1 MTATLQGAAP
11 VLSVRDLS
19 VDARTPAGL
28 KRILDGVSFDLAA
41 GETLCLAGESGSG
54 KSVTSLAV
62 MGLLPRASLRVA
74 SGDIQLGETNLLRLS
89 ERAMRRIRGGEI
101 AMIFQEPMTSLNP
114 VMTIGQQLT
123 EAIREHRDDLTESS
137 EAVARQMLDAVR
149 MTEPARRLAQYPHEL
164 SGGMR
169 QRVMIAMALSCRP
182 KVLIADEP
190 TTALD
195 VTVQAQILTLMRELR
210 REFGTSIL
218 MITHDMGVVAEMA
231 DRVVIMQSG
240 RTVEQGDVV
249 DIFERPDAPYT
260 RQLLAAVPRLGSLSG
275 TDAPPRVTDAPRPP
289 AVPLPILE
297 VAELSVTYGGQRGWF
312 GRGAA
317 PEPTVKNIS
326 FDLKAGETLGLVG
339 ESGSGKSTTGKA
351 VLGLIPFEGSVR
363 IAGREVFQSSPSIM
377 QPIRRAAQMIFQDPY
392 ASLDPRMSVGAAI
405 AEPLMIHGIGNASER
420 KERVAALLKRVG
432 LTADAAE
439 RYPHEF
445 SGGQRQR
452 ICIARALA
460 LEPRLI
466 VADESVAALDVSVRA
481 RVLDLMLELQEQMGL
496 AYLFISHD
504 MAVIEK
510 MAHHVAVMRGG
521 RIVEIGPRR
530 QVFENPQDDYTRGLM
545 AAVPIPDPRHYRNGP
560 GGDGGPRPMA
570 VRGFQVR

>member
-1 MTATLQGAAP
+1 MTLPHQGP

-19 VDARTPAGL
+19 VDARTPTGL
-28 KRILDGVSFDLAA
+28 KRILNAVSFDLKA

-62 MGLLPRASLRVA
+62 MGLLPKASLRVT
-74 SGDIQLGETNLLRLS
+74 SGSIRLGETDLARTS
-89 ERAMRRIRGGEI
+89 ERTMRGIRGGQI

-114 VMTIGQQLT
+114 VMTVGAQLT
-123 EAIREHRDDLTESS
+123 EAIRAHRSSLTERP
-137 EAVARQMLDAVR
+137 EAVARQMLDAVH
-149 MTEPARRLAQYPHEL
+149 MTDPARRLTQYPHEL

-195 VTVQAQILTLMRELR
+195 VTVQAQILRLMRELR
-210 REFGTSIL
+210 QEFQTSIL

-231 DRVVIMQSG
+231 DRVAIMQSG
-240 RTVEQGDVV
+240 NIVEQGPVI
-249 DIFERPDAPYT
+249 DIFARPTHPYT
-260 RQLLAAVPRLGSLSG
+260 QQLLAAVPRLGALSG
-275 TDAPPRVTDAPRPP
+275 TDAPPRVSAASP
-289 AVPLPILE
+289 AAAAGNTAPLPVLE
-297 VAELSVTYGGQRGWF
+297 VADLSVTYGRKTGWLQRG
-312 GRGAA
+312 AQ
-317 PEPTVKNIS
+317 PEPTVKGVG
-326 FDLKAGETLGLVG
+326 FTLKAGETLGLVG

-363 IAGREVFQSSPSIM
+363 IAGQEVFPASSAIM
-377 QPIRRAAQMIFQDPY
+377 RPIRRAAQMIFQDPY
-392 ASLDPRMSVGAAI
+392 ASLDPRMSIGAAI
-405 AEPLMIHGIGNASER
+405 AEPLVIHDIATKADR
-420 KERVAALLKRVG
+420 RERVAELLRCVG
-432 LTADAAE
+432 LSPDAAE

-460 LEPRLI
+460 LEPKLI

-481 RVLDLMLELQEQMGL
+481 RVLDLMLELQERMGL

-510 MAHHVAVMRGG
+510 MSHNVAVMRGG
-521 RIVEIGPRR
+521 RIVEIGTRR
-530 QVFENPQDDYTRGLM
+530 AVFETPQDDYTRALM
-545 AAVPIPDPRHYRNGP
+545 AAVPVPDPTQYQARRQ
-560 GGDGGPRPMA
+560 A
-570 VRGFQVR
+570 

>member
-1 MTATLQGAAP
+1 MTRQQAAP
-11 VLSVRDLS
+11 VLSVRNLS
-19 VDARTPAGL
+19 VDARTPEGL

-54 KSVTSLAV
+54 KSVTSLAI
-62 MGLLPRASLRVA
+62 MGLLPRASLKVA
-74 SGDIQLGETNLLRLS
+74 SGEIRLEDRNILGIPHKAL
-89 ERAMRRIRGGEI
+89 RRIRGGEV

-114 VMTIGQQLT
+114 VMTIGDQMV
-123 EAIREHRDDLTESS
+123 EAIREHREDIPEGA
-137 EAVARQMLDAVR
+137 EAIARDMLDAVH
-149 MTEPARRLAQYPHEL
+149 MSEAARRLKQYPHEL

-210 REFGTSIL
+210 SEFSTSIL

-231 DRVVIMQSG
+231 DRVAIMQQG
-240 RTVEQGDVV
+240 RIVEAGDAL
-249 DIFERPDAPYT
+249 DIFERPAEPYT
-260 RQLLAAVPRLGSLSG
+260 RQLLAAVPRLGAHAG
-275 TDAPPRVTDAPRPP
+275 TDGPPRLTAVAAAAAPAADKPVL
-289 AVPLPILE
+289 AVSD
-297 VAELSVTYGGQRGWF
+297 LSVTYGARSGWL
-312 GRGAA
+312 GRKSHA
-317 PEPTVKNIS
+317 PATVSGIS
-326 FDLKAGETLGLVG
+326 FSIKAGETLGLVG

-351 VLGLIPFEGSVR
+351 VLNLIPFEGSVA
-363 IAGREVFQSSPSIM
+363 IDGRETGGLKPAAMRPV
-377 QPIRRAAQMIFQDPY
+377 RRIAQMIFQDPY
-392 ASLDPRMSVGAAI
+392 ASLDPRMTVGAAI
-405 AEPLMIHGIGNASER
+405 AEPLVIHDVGNASER
-420 KERVAALLKRVG
+420 RDRVAALLTRVG
-432 LTADAAE
+432 MPVDAGS

-460 LEPRLI
+460 LEPKLI

-510 MAHHVAVMRGG
+510 MSHHVAVMRGG
-521 RIVEIGPRR
+521 RIVEMGTRR
-530 QVFENPQDDYTRGLM
+530 QVFENPADDYTRNLM
-545 AAVPIPDPRHYRNGP
+545 AAIPDPAFYRK
-560 GGDGGPRPMA
+560 GGLRLSAP
-570 VRGFQVR
+570 

>member
-1 MTATLQGAAP
+1 MTDRTVPVP
-11 VLSVRDLS
+11 VLSVRDLT
-19 VDARTPAGL
+19 VDARTPDGL
-28 KRILDGVSFDLAA
+28 KRILDHVSFDLGP

-54 KSVTSLAV
+54 KSVTSLSI
-62 MGLLPRASLRVA
+62 MGLLPKASLKVA
-74 SGDIQLGETNLLRLS
+74 SGDIKLEDRSILGIS
-89 ERAMRRIRGGEI
+89 HRALRRIRGGEI

-114 VMTIGQQLT
+114 VMTIGEQLVET
-123 EAIREHRDDLTESS
+123 IREHQADQGSGADAT
-137 EAVARQMLDAVR
+137 ARAMLDAVQISNAAAR
-149 MTEPARRLAQYPHEL
+149 MKQYPHEL

-195 VTVQAQILTLMRELR
+195 VTVQAQILTLMRGLR
-210 REFGTSIL
+210 REFNTSIL

-231 DRVVIMQSG
+231 DRVAIMQHG
-240 RTVEQGDVV
+240 RVIEQGGVIE
-249 DIFERPDAPYT
+249 IFGKPAELYT
-260 RQLLAAVPRLGSLSG
+260 RQLLAAVPRLGAHAG
-275 TDAPPRVTDAPRPP
+275 TTAPPRVTNAPIPTLP
-289 AVPLPILE
+289 ASTVLD
-297 VAELSVTYGGQRGWF
+297 VRGLSVTYAAKAGWF
-312 GRGAA
+312 GTSKPSA
-317 PEPTVKNIS
+317 PSVDNVS
-326 FDLKAGETLGLVG
+326 FSIKAGQTLGLVG

-351 VLGLIPFEGSVR
+351 VLNLIPFSGSVAIDGQQVHGVSAR
-363 IAGREVFQSSPSIM
+363 AMR
-377 QPIRRAAQMIFQDPY
+377 PIRRSAQMIFQDPY

-405 AEPLMIHGIGNASER
+405 IEPLVIHQIGNASER
-420 KERVAALLKRVG
+420 QDRLANLLRRVG
-432 LTADAAE
+432 LTPDAAT

-460 LEPRLI
+460 LEPKLI

-510 MAHHVAVMRGG
+510 MSHDVAVMRSG
-521 RIVEIGPRR
+521 RIVEHGPRR
-530 QVFENPQDDYTRGLM
+530 QIFENPRDDYTRELM
-545 AAVPIPDPRHYRNGP
+545 SAVPVADPLHYR
-560 GGDGGPRPMA
+560 RA
-570 VRGFQVR
+570 

>member
-1 MTATLQGAAP
+1 MTDRTVPVP
-11 VLSVRDLS
+11 VLSVRDLT
-19 VDARTPAGL
+19 VDARTPDGL
-28 KRILDGVSFDLAA
+28 KRILDHVSFDLGP

-54 KSVTSLAV
+54 KSVTSLSI
-62 MGLLPRASLRVA
+62 MGLLPKASLKVA
-74 SGDIQLGETNLLRLS
+74 SGDIKLEDRSILGIS
-89 ERAMRRIRGGEI
+89 HRALRRIRGGEI

-114 VMTIGQQLT
+114 VMTIGEQLVET
-123 EAIREHRDDLTESS
+123 IREHQADQGSGADAT
-137 EAVARQMLDAVR
+137 ARAMLDAVQISNAAAR
-149 MTEPARRLAQYPHEL
+149 MKQYPHEL

-195 VTVQAQILTLMRELR
+195 VTVQAQILTLMRGLR
-210 REFGTSIL
+210 REFNTSIL

-231 DRVVIMQSG
+231 DRVAIMQHG
-240 RTVEQGDVV
+240 RVIEQGGVIE
-249 DIFERPDAPYT
+249 IFGKPAELYT
-260 RQLLAAVPRLGSLSG
+260 RQLLAAVPRLGAHAG
-275 TDAPPRVTDAPRPP
+275 TTAPPRVTNTPIPTLP
-289 AVPLPILE
+289 AATVLD
-297 VAELSVTYGGQRGWF
+297 VRGLSVTYAAKAGWF
-312 GRGAA
+312 GTSKPSA
-317 PEPTVKNIS
+317 PSVDNVS
-326 FDLKAGETLGLVG
+326 FSIKAGQTLGLVG

-351 VLGLIPFEGSVR
+351 VLNLIPFSGSVAIDGQQVHGVSAR
-363 IAGREVFQSSPSIM
+363 AMR
-377 QPIRRAAQMIFQDPY
+377 PIRRSAQMIFQDPY

-405 AEPLMIHGIGNASER
+405 IEPLVIHQIGNASER
-420 KERVAALLKRVG
+420 QDRLANLLRRVG
-432 LTADAAE
+432 LTPDAAT

-460 LEPRLI
+460 LEPKLI

-510 MAHHVAVMRGG
+510 MSHDVAVMRSG
-521 RIVEIGPRR
+521 RIVEHGPRL
-530 QVFENPQDDYTRGLM
+530 QIFENPRDDYTRELM
-545 AAVPIPDPRHYRNGP
+545 SAVPVADPLHYR
-560 GGDGGPRPMA
+560 RA
-570 VRGFQVR
+570 

>member
-1 MTATLQGAAP
+1 MTDRTLPVPVP
-11 VLSVRDLS
+11 VLSVRDLT
-19 VDARTPAGL
+19 VDARTPDGL
-28 KRILDGVSFDLAA
+28 KRILDHVSFDLGP

-54 KSVTSLAV
+54 KSVTSLSI
-62 MGLLPRASLRVA
+62 MGLLPKASLKVA
-74 SGDIQLGETNLLRLS
+74 SGDIKLEDRSILGIS
-89 ERAMRRIRGGEI
+89 HRALRRIRGGEI

-114 VMTIGQQLT
+114 VMTIGEQLVET
-123 EAIREHRDDLTESS
+123 IREHQADQGSGADAT
-137 EAVARQMLDAVR
+137 ARAMLDAVQISNAAAR
-149 MTEPARRLAQYPHEL
+149 MKQYPHEL

-195 VTVQAQILTLMRELR
+195 VTVQAQILTLMRGLR
-210 REFGTSIL
+210 REFNTSIL

-231 DRVVIMQSG
+231 DRVAIMQHG
-240 RTVEQGDVV
+240 RVIEQGGVIE
-249 DIFERPDAPYT
+249 IFGKPAELYT
-260 RQLLAAVPRLGSLSG
+260 RQLLAAVPRLGAHAG
-275 TDAPPRVTDAPRPP
+275 TTAPPRVTNAPIPTLP
-289 AVPLPILE
+289 ASTVLD
-297 VAELSVTYGGQRGWF
+297 VRGLSVTYAAKAGWF
-312 GRGAA
+312 GTSKPSA
-317 PEPTVKNIS
+317 PSVDNVS
-326 FDLKAGETLGLVG
+326 FSIKAGQTLGLVG

-351 VLGLIPFEGSVR
+351 VLNLIPFSGSVAIDGQQVHGVSAR
-363 IAGREVFQSSPSIM
+363 AMR
-377 QPIRRAAQMIFQDPY
+377 PIRRSAQMIFQDPY

-405 AEPLMIHGIGNASER
+405 IEPLVIHQIGNASER
-420 KERVAALLKRVG
+420 QDRLANLLRRVG
-432 LTADAAE
+432 LTPDAAT

-460 LEPRLI
+460 LEPKLI

-510 MAHHVAVMRGG
+510 MSHDVAVMRSG
-521 RIVEIGPRR
+521 RIVEHGPRR
-530 QVFENPQDDYTRGLM
+530 QIFENPRDDYTRELM
-545 AAVPIPDPRHYRNGP
+545 SAVPVADPLHYR
-560 GGDGGPRPMA
+560 RA
-570 VRGFQVR
+570 

>member
-1 MTATLQGAAP
+1 VPVP
-11 VLSVRDLS
+11 VLSVRDLT
-19 VDARTPAGL
+19 VDARTPDGL
-28 KRILDGVSFDLAA
+28 KRILDHVSFDLGP

-54 KSVTSLAV
+54 KSVTSLSI
-62 MGLLPRASLRVA
+62 MGLLPKASLKVA
-74 SGDIQLGETNLLRLS
+74 SGDIKLEDRSILGIS
-89 ERAMRRIRGGEI
+89 HRALRRIRGGEI

-114 VMTIGQQLT
+114 VMTIGEQLVET
-123 EAIREHRDDLTESS
+123 IREHQADQGSGADAT
-137 EAVARQMLDAVR
+137 ARAMLDAVQISNAAAR
-149 MTEPARRLAQYPHEL
+149 MKQYPHEL

-195 VTVQAQILTLMRELR
+195 VTVQAQILTLMRGLR
-210 REFGTSIL
+210 REFNTSIL

-231 DRVVIMQSG
+231 DRVAIMQHG
-240 RTVEQGDVV
+240 RVIEQGGVIE
-249 DIFERPDAPYT
+249 IFGKPAELYT
-260 RQLLAAVPRLGSLSG
+260 RQLLAAVPRLGAHAG
-275 TDAPPRVTDAPRPP
+275 TTAPPRVTNAPIPTLP
-289 AVPLPILE
+289 ASTVLD
-297 VAELSVTYGGQRGWF
+297 VRGLSVTYAAKAGWF
-312 GRGAA
+312 GTSKPSA
-317 PEPTVKNIS
+317 PSVDNVS
-326 FDLKAGETLGLVG
+326 FSIKAGQTLGLVG

-351 VLGLIPFEGSVR
+351 VLNLIPFSGSVAIDGQQVHGVSAR
-363 IAGREVFQSSPSIM
+363 AMR
-377 QPIRRAAQMIFQDPY
+377 PIRRSAQMIFQDPY

-405 AEPLMIHGIGNASER
+405 IEPLVIHQIGNASER
-420 KERVAALLKRVG
+420 QDRLANLLRRVG
-432 LTADAAE
+432 LTPDAAT

-460 LEPRLI
+460 LEPKLI

-510 MAHHVAVMRGG
+510 MSHDVAVMRSG
-521 RIVEIGPRR
+521 RIVEHGPRR
-530 QVFENPQDDYTRGLM
+530 QIFENPRDDYTRELM
-545 AAVPIPDPRHYRNGP
+545 SAVPVADPLHYR
-560 GGDGGPRPMA
+560 RA
-570 VRGFQVR
+570 